1 MAKITKITKMST
13 QAARHAIVYP
23 VSEISEMSKRS
34 EMSIW
39 AARHAIIYSLK
50 SSVV

>member
-13 QAARHAIVYP
+13 QAARHAIIYP
-23 VSEISEMSKRS
+23 VSEISEMSK
-34 EMSIW
+34 MSIW